1 MDQLV
6 SSSAQMM
13 SASIAYFSMEIAIAT
28 DIPTYSG
35 GLGILAGDMLRS
47 AADMAIPMVGVT
59 LVSRS
64 GYFHQCLSPE
74 GKQSEAPETWNPAT
88 KARRLNAKVA
98 VTIDQREVW
107 IAAWLLTVAGHPDN
121 EVPILL
127 LDTDLDE
134 NSADDRHITDTL
146 YGGDVTY
153 RLKQEIILG
162 IGGVRILGALGF
174 QIHKYHMNEGH
185 AAFLGLELL
194 RRTAFTGNFAHDG
207 ELPYDIHEIRTRCNF
222 TTHTPVGAGH
232 DSFEYPLVSRIL
244 GTIIAIEHLKSL
256 AGGEALDMSKLAM
269 NLSGVVNG
277 VAKRHAETSRRMFP
291 GYVVRA
297 ITNGVHAPTWACPSV
312 AALFDQHMLGW
323 RNEPEILVRAD
334 CCLSNEGIWQ
344 AHSTA
349 KVHLLDHVEALTGIR
364 LDAERPILG
373 FARRMTAYKRPQ
385 LLFSDLERL
394 RTISRKLPFQII
406 LAGKAHPHD
415 YSGKDSIAWL
425 HDALRAIAPEI
436 TSVFLPN
443 YDMALA
449 QRLVAGVDV
458 WVNTPQPPLE
468 ASGTSGMK
476 AAINGIPS
484 LSVLDGW
491 WVEGCIE
498 GVTGWAIGDGRA
510 ESAVTDA
517 ESVYNK
523 LEQEVLPLYYNDHAT
538 WTTLM
543 RAVISRNGSMFN
555 SHRMVRRYAAETY
568 L

>member
-1 MDQLV
+1 
-6 SSSAQMM
+6 
-13 SASIAYFSMEIAIAT
+13 MEIAIEA

-35 GLGILAGDMLRS
+35 GLGMLAGDMLRS
-47 AADMAIPMVGVT
+47 AVDLAIPMVGVT

-74 GKQSEAPETWNPAT
+74 GRQTEAPETWNPAT

-98 VTIDQREVW
+98 VTIEQREVW
-107 IAAWLLTVAGHPDN
+107 IAAWLLTVAGHLGN
-121 EVPILL
+121 ELPILL

-134 NSADDRHITDTL
+134 NSSDDRHITDTL

-162 IGGVRILGALGF
+162 IGGVRMLGALGF
-174 QIHKYHMNEGH
+174 QIQKYHMNEGH

-194 RRTAFTGNFAHDG
+194 RRTALAENYVRIG
-207 ELPYDIHEIRTRCNF
+207 ELPYDLHEVRTRCTF

-232 DSFEYPLVSRIL
+232 DSFDYALVSRIL
-244 GTIIAIEHLKSL
+244 GTDIALDHLQSL

-312 AALFDQHMLGW
+312 AALFDEHIPGW
-323 RNEPEILVRAD
+323 RHEPEILVRAD
-334 CCLSNEGIWQ
+334 CCLSNEGIWR
-344 AHSTA
+344 AHSAA
-349 KVHLLDHVEALTGIR
+349 KQQLLEHVETLTGVR
-364 LDAERPILG
+364 LDADRPILG

-385 LLFSDLERL
+385 LLFSDVERL
-394 RTISRKLPFQII
+394 RSISRKLPFQIL

-415 YSGKDSIAWL
+415 YSGKDSITWL
-425 HDALRAIAPEI
+425 HDALRML
-436 TSVFLPN
+436 TSDISGVFLPN
-443 YDMALA
+443 YDIALA

-476 AAINGIPS
+476 AAINGVPS

-491 WVEGCIE
+491 WVEGCID
-498 GVTGWAIGDGRA
+498 GVTGWAIGDGRT
-510 ESAVTDA
+510 ESAATDA

-523 LEQEVLPLYYNDHAT
+523 LEQEVLPLYYNDHET
-538 WTTLM
+538 WATLM

>member
-1 MDQLV
+1 MNQLFV
-6 SSSAQMM
+6 RTAQMM
-13 SASIAYFSMEIAIAT
+13 TASIAYLSMEIAIAA

-35 GLGILAGDMLRS
+35 GLGMLAGDMLRS
-47 AADMAIPMVGVT
+47 AADMAIPIVGVT
-59 LVSRS
+59 LVSRC
-64 GYFHQCLSPE
+64 GYFHQHLSPD
-74 GKQSEAPETWNPAT
+74 GRQSEAPETWNPAT
-88 KARRLNAKVA
+88 KAIRLDAKVA

-107 IAAWLLTVAGHPDN
+107 IVAWLLTVVGHQGN

-134 NSADDRHITDTL
+134 NAADDRHITDSL
-146 YGGDVTY
+146 YGGDVVY

-162 IGGVRILGALGF
+162 IGGVRLLGALGF
-174 QIHKYHMNEGH
+174 QIRKYHMNEGH

-194 RRTAFTGNFAHDG
+194 RRTALTGNFVHAGD
-207 ELPYDIHEIRTRCNF
+207 LPYDIHEVRARCNF

-232 DSFEYPLVSRIL
+232 DSFEYPLVSQIL
-244 GTIIAIEHLKSL
+244 GTSIAVEHLKSL
-256 AGGEALDMSKLAM
+256 AGGDVLDMSKLAM

-291 GYVVRA
+291 GFEVRA
-297 ITNGVHAPTWACPSV
+297 ITNGVHAPTWACQSV

-323 RNEPEILVRAD
+323 RHEPEILVRAD
-334 CCLSNEGIWQ
+334 CCISNEGIWL
-344 AHSTA
+344 AHSAA
-349 KVHLLDHVEALTGIR
+349 KLHLLDHVETLTGIR
-364 LDAERPILG
+364 LDTERPILG

-425 HDALRAIAPEI
+425 HDALRALAPDI
-436 TSVFLPN
+436 TGVFLPN
-443 YDMALA
+443 YDMTLA
-449 QRLVAGVDV
+449 QRLVAGVDI
-458 WVNTPQPPLE
+458 WVNTPLPPLE

-476 AAINGIPS
+476 AAINGVPS

-491 WVEGCIE
+491 WAEGCIE

-510 ESAVTDA
+510 DTADA
-517 ESVYNK
+517 ESLYNK
-523 LEQEVLPLYYNDHAT
+523 LEQEILPLYYNDRAT
-538 WTTLM
+538 WATLM

>member
-1 MDQLV
+1 MDQQFAH
-6 SSSAQMM
+6 SSLIM
-13 SASIAYFSMEIAIAT
+13 SARIAYFSMEIAIKA

-35 GLGILAGDMLRS
+35 GLGMLAGDMLRS

-59 LVSRS
+59 LVSRC

-74 GKQSEAPETWNPAT
+74 GRQSEAPETWNPAT

-98 VTIDQREVW
+98 VTIEQREVW
-107 IAAWLLTVAGHPDN
+107 IAAWLLTVAGHQDN

-194 RRTAFTGNFAHDG
+194 RRTALTGNYVRG
-207 ELPYDIHEIRTRCNF
+207 SEIPYDIHEVRTHCNF

-291 GYVVRA
+291 GYFVRA

-323 RNEPEILVRAD
+323 RHEPEILVRAD

-344 AHSTA
+344 AHSAA
-349 KVHLLDHVEALTGIR
+349 KLHLLDHVETLTGVR

-425 HDALRAIAPEI
+425 HDALRAIAPDI
-436 TSVFLPN
+436 AGVFLPN

-476 AAINGIPS
+476 AAINGVPS

-510 ESAVTDA
+510 DSAATDA
-517 ESVYNK
+517 ESVCSK
-523 LEQEVLPLYYNDHAT
+523 LEHEVLPLYYNDHET